1 MNLYQFYA
9 QLAKEVDNPVSAL
22 SKRGLKLRQW
32 KEQSISQPSVFHRP
46 KEEIWVPLR
55 AQTKEKSF
63 CAVSPGEC
71 VELGQVLSYTTGNG
85 QPAVFAPLAGE
96 VSDIRTLDHP
106 YLGKEL
112 ECAVLRPKP
121 GIDVDHPP
129 KLDVDSASSQEI
141 LSRCG
146 NAGIIDE
153 LDGLPLAQKLA
164 QAARDGCSILV
175 VDALDDQPYC
185 TSGLR
190 TLIERRAEVGQGA
203 VLAAAV
209 AGASRSCIAAYRPA
223 AVAPYL
229 PLEAGGVS
237 VLELTGRYPCLAELV
252 DQMQLWGG
260 GIRIGVQAA
269 AALSQAVVSL
279 TKQQSVMVT
288 VGGPCVRTAT
298 NFRVTTGTL
307 TSELIDQCALRREP
321 GLIVYGGAM
330 TGRPGELDRPV
341 PITPQMTSI
350 LLYPTPPPQGAGRC
364 VGCGR
369 CSEVCPRGL
378 VPALIAR
385 AQQNGNIRAVKGLA
399 ANRCI
404 GCGCCSFVCPMGCDT
419 AEAVRAA
426 ALLVQK

>member
-1 MNLYQFYA
+1 M
-9 QLAKEVDNPVSAL
+9 SAL

-46 KEEIWVPLR
+46 RGELWVPLR
-55 AQTKEKSF
+55 AQAKEKAV

-71 VELGQVLSYTTGNG
+71 VQLGQALSHTVSDGL
-85 QPAVFAPLAGE
+85 PAVFAPLAGE
-96 VSDIRTLDHP
+96 VAAVRTLDHP
-106 YLGKEL
+106 YLGREL
-112 ECAVLRPKP
+112 ECAVLRPEP
-121 GIDVDHPP
+121 ELDVGHAP
-129 KLDVDSASSQEI
+129 KLNVDSVSSKEI

-153 LDGLPLAQKLA
+153 LDGRPLAQKLS
-164 QAARDGCSILV
+164 QAAQDGCSILV

-190 TLIERRAEVGQGA
+190 TLIERQADVGQGA

-223 AVAPYL
+223 SVAPYL

-237 VLELTGRYPCLAELV
+237 VLELTGRYPCVAELA

-279 TKQQSVMVT
+279 TKQRSVMVT

-307 TSELIDQCALRREP
+307 TSELIDQCALRRQP
-321 GLIVYGGAM
+321 GLVVYGGAM
-330 TGRPGELDRPV
+330 TGLPGELDQPV

-350 LLYPTPPPQGAGRC
+350 LLYPAPPSQGAGRC

-385 AQQNGNIRAVKGLA
+385 AQKSGKTRVFKGLG

-404 GCGCCSFVCPMGCDT
+404 GCGCCSFVCPMGCDI
-419 AEAVRAA
+419 AQAVRAA
-426 ALLVQK
+426 ALLSQK